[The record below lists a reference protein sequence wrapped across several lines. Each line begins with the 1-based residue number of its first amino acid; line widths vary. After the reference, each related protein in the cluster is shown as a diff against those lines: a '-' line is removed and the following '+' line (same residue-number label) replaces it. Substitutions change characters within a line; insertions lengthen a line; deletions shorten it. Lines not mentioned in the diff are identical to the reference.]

1 MVSFPS
7 FSALTDPQTLENTSI
22 FSSIT
27 NSFSQYV
34 VAPLNAFGLGG
45 YVFDVEGEGITH
57 LENEITD
64 HYVEDNTTVQDHIA
78 VKPVRVVLRNY
89 VGEIVHR
96 RDNTTNTPLQQLT
109 QKLTVINSY
118 LPALTAGAQQAA
130 NLLINSQALPNSQ
143 TLNQLN
149 NGDISGLV
157 DNAVNIY
164 GMAQNL
170 LPPVTRQQ
178 QAYQYF
184 KSLAT
189 QKILFS
195 VQTPHEFLSNMAIES
210 VMAIQTAES
219 KYISDFTITLKQMRF
234 SSTKFVG
241 ITPQSQGA
249 TSVQS
254 QAPQTNSNVQGLT
267 LSNYIDA
274 PTVYSSSQ

>member
-7 FSALTDPQTLENTSI
+7 FSALTDPQQLANTSV
-22 FSSIT
+22 FSQIA

-45 YVFDVEGEGITH
+45 YIFDIEGEAITH

-64 HYVEDNTTVQDHIA
+64 HYIEDNTTVQDHIA

-89 VGEIVHR
+89 VGEIVYR

-109 QKLTVINSY
+109 QKLTVLNSY
-118 LPALTAGAQQAA
+118 LPSLTAGAQQAA
-130 NLLINSQALPNSQ
+130 KLLVNSQSLPDSQ
-143 TLNQLN
+143 TLNQFS

-164 GMAQNL
+164 GLAQNL
-170 LPPVTRQQ
+170 LPPVTKQQ

-210 VMAIQTAES
+210 VMAIQTADS
-219 KYISDFTITLKQMRF
+219 RYISDFTITLKQMRF
-234 SSTKFVG
+234 ANTQFVG
-241 ITPQSQGA
+241 IVPQSQGA

-254 QAPQTNSNVQGLT
+254 QTPQNNSNVQGLT
-267 LSNYIDA
+267 VSNYIDA
-274 PTVYSSSQ
+274 PTLYSSYK

>member
-45 YVFDVEGEGITH
+45 YVFDIEGEGITH

-89 VGEIVHR
+89 VGEIVYR